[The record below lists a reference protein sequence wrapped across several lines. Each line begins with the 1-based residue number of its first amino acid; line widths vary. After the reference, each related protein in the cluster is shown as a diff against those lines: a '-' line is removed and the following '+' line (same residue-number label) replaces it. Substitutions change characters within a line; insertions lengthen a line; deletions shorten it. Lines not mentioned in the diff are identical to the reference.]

1 MKMSLKP
8 LILGVMVIIVGAVI
22 MAVGLWHSS
31 TVNPVSVL
39 GIVLG
44 SQALTMG
51 LLLLLKA
58 VWKNYQETKKLTP
71 EAAQIPIFPLMPSG
85 AKEG

>member
-1 MKMSLKP
+1 MKMPLKP

-51 LLLLLKA
+51 LFLLLKA
-58 VWKNYQETKKLTP
+58 VWKNYQATKKLTP
-71 EAAQIPIFPLMPSG
+71 EAA
-85 AKEG
+85 

>member
-1 MKMSLKP
+1 MKMPLKP

-58 VWKNYQETKKLTP
+58 VWKNYQETKKITP
-71 EAAQIPIFPLMPSG
+71 EAV
-85 AKEG
+85 

>member
-1 MKMSLKP
+1 MKMPLKP

-71 EAAQIPIFPLMPSG
+71 EAV
-85 AKEG
+85 